1 MTKKVDKKTSS
12 KKDTIG
18 MAPAVHRSELEKD
31 IDKINHRIDTLIDDF
46 GNITETHK
54 KKIDRLCVRIG
65 INKM

>member
-1 MTKKVDKKTSS
+1 
-12 KKDTIG
+12 

>member
-1 MTKKVDKKTSS
+1 MPKKATKKNELGT
-12 KKDTIG
+12 
-18 MAPAVHRSELEKD
+18 APAVHRSQLEEQIKEL
-31 IDKINHRIDTLIDDF
+31 NQRIDTLIDDF